1 MSHSS
6 LETMTNAP
14 LSVDVESVALLVR
27 QTIAKRLRID
37 LNEVQLDTNF
47 HDLNLDSLDLA
58 ELFFL
63 LEDQLK
69 KQIHVDQTTNL
80 KTVNDVVRLVIKNQ

>member
-14 LSVDVESVALLVR
+14 LSMNVESVALLVR

-80 KTVNDVVRLVIKNQ
+80 KTVNDVVGLVMRNQ

>member
-14 LSVDVESVALLVR
+14 LPMNVESVELLVR

-47 HDLNLDSLDLA
+47 DDLNLDSLDLA

-80 KTVNDVVRLVIKNQ
+80 KTVSDVVGLVMRNR

>member
-14 LSVDVESVALLVR
+14 LSMDVESVALLVR

-80 KTVNDVVRLVIKNQ
+80 KTVNDVVGLVMRNQ

>member
-6 LETMTNAP
+6 SEIMAQLAHP
-14 LSVDVESVALLVR
+14 ISDVSVELMVR

-37 LNEVQLDTNF
+37 MSEVQLNSSF
-47 HDLNLDSLDLA
+47 EDLKLDSLDLA

-63 LEDQLK
+63 LEDQIK
-69 KQIHVDQTTNL
+69 KPVNVGQNHDLV
-80 KTVNDVVRLVIKNQ
+80 TVRDVVNLILNN